1 MRYDRSRIGLKI
13 GIVLEVLPCLAV
25 RNLVNYITT
34 KGTIIFWTFILL
46 WSLYLLIFQILMFCP
61 FSPRAVIQGSCVITC
76 ASIRVHAL
84 IFESQKNLVKIVLVL
99 FWIVDH

>member
-1 MRYDRSRIGLKI
+1 MLQ
-13 GIVLEVLPCLAV
+13 
-25 RNLVNYITT
+25 NVN
-34 KGTIIFWTFILL
+34 FSDFDV
-46 WSLYLLIFQILMFCP
+46 FQ

-99 FWIVDH
+99 FWIVDHESQLE